1 MYGGRMTNTAD
12 VTIHIDPAC
21 PWAWLTSRWLAE
33 VEKVRPIRVT
43 TRLFDLAEAN
53 RSADTDE
60 GHRRSHGAGE
70 VALRVLVAARRA
82 GGDDA
87 VARLYTEL
95 GEAHHERGEPLDDQG
110 MLSRALTAAGL
121 DPGLAEAAGS
131 DPTTLD
137 ELLAEH
143 RAIAE
148 RGAFGV
154 PTLVLGDAAP
164 TFGPVIDTRIT
175 GEAAGELWDRVAWL
189 LTAPSFYELKRERT
203 HRPEIGRYRA
213 LAALT
218 G

>member
-1 MYGGRMTNTAD
+1 MTNIAD
-12 VTIHIDPAC
+12 VTIHVDPAC

-33 VEKVRPIRVT
+33 AEKVRPIRVT
-43 TRLFDLAEAN
+43 TRLFDLAEVN
-53 RSADTDE
+53 RSADADG
-60 GHRRSHGAGE
+60 GHSRVHGAGE
-70 VALRVLVAARRA
+70 VALRVMVAARRA
-82 GGDDA
+82 GGDQA

-110 MLSRALTAAGL
+110 MLGRALAAAGL
-121 DPGLAEAAGS
+121 DPGLEEAARS

-164 TFGPVIDTRIT
+164 TFGPVVDTRIT

-189 LTAPSFYELKRERT
+189 LTAESFYELKRERT
-203 HRPEIGRYRA
+203 HRPEIGRYQA